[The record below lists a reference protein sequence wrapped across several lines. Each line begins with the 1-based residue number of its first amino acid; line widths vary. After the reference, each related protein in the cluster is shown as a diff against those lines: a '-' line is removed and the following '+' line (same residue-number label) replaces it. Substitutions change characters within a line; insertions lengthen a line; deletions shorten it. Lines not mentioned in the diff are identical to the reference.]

1 MRWTTSKQMALC
13 GVLAALA
20 VSTMVLG
27 GLFPA
32 ATYFCPVLA
41 CLMLVPVTQTCGR
54 RIAWAWYGAVAILSC
69 LLCPDVEASAVFVF
83 LGYYPIVKGRLD
95 RIRLRPLRWL
105 SKLAVFVVGCGLMYA
120 VLIFLLSMEEIVAA
134 VQQEAPWV
142 LATGLGLGVLTFFLT
157 DLLLTRLETI
167 YRRKLGGKEKK

>member
-1 MRWTTSKQMALC
+1 
-13 GVLAALA
+13 
-20 VSTMVLG
+20 
-27 GLFPA
+27 
-32 ATYFCPVLA
+32 
-41 CLMLVPVTQTCGR
+41 MLVPVTQTCGR

-69 LLCPDVEASAVFVF
+69 LLCPDVEASALFVF

-134 VQQEAPWV
+134 VPQEAPWV

>member
-1 MRWTTSKQMALC
+1 M
-13 GVLAALA
+13 
-20 VSTMVLG
+20 
-27 GLFPA
+27 
-32 ATYFCPVLA
+32 
-41 CLMLVPVTQTCGR
+41 
-54 RIAWAWYGAVAILSC
+54 
-69 LLCPDVEASAVFVF
+69 FVF

>member
-1 MRWTTSKQMALC
+1 
-13 GVLAALA
+13 
-20 VSTMVLG
+20 
-27 GLFPA
+27 
-32 ATYFCPVLA
+32 
-41 CLMLVPVTQTCGR
+41 MLVPVTQTCGR

-69 LLCPDVEASAVFVF
+69 LLCPDVEGLGFVRISGV
-83 LGYYPIVKGRLD
+83 LPPLSKGGWTGFGCG
-95 RIRLRPLRWL
+95 PLRWL